1 MASLQR
7 IRNHGALL
15 IAIVGLAML
24 AFILGDFLNSGSSFF
39 NRSREN
45 VGVIEGQKVHYTE
58 YESAKDQLTEV
69 YKIETGRSDFDEDTY
84 AQIRNQVWSM
94 LMMDYTMRAQAKKI
108 GMDITTDELTEL
120 CVGENVHQ
128 IIRGRRAFMDEN
140 GQFSREA
147 VKNLIAAI
155 NDGSDDAAQNANL
168 QQAKTYWLYWEKAV
182 RISYMQEKYTSLLQ
196 HLFKANKLEAENA
209 FNGRQHG
216 VSAEF
221 VMQPYYAVADS
232 LVKASESDIKALY
245 KQRKEQFKQTPNRAI
260 KYVTFD
266 IVPSEDDFKAAEELL
281 KNLKDEFRTTEDV
294 SLVVNTNSDI
304 MYDGRDYSVETVPAQ
319 FKDFAFAK
327 GAKAGDCTEILFEND
342 TYSMARIMQAGYSL
356 PDSVELKAIVEG
368 GEDQELGWFKATDL
382 PKNIAEPAFA
392 GKRGGRFTVAQGMG
406 EQTYEI
412 MDLGK
417 PTPKVKLAILARE
430 VSPSSKTYSVI
441 YNNAKQFIVANNNAE
456 ALEAAAQEAGMTVV
470 PQFNLTVNTDKVG
483 QLKASRPIARWAF
496 DAKEGAVSD
505 VFECGQQFVVAALVE
520 VNDGEYRSLNDVR
533 AELTY
538 EATNKA
544 KAEYI
549 KKQLK
554 GAESLEAAAE
564 ILGQRVQSV
573 ERVSLA
579 DNRFGN
585 AGMEPAVIGKAV
597 AQVENELSEPIQGKS
612 GVFVVKTGAA
622 NDLEGEFNAESEKAQ
637 LASRFA
643 YLPYQAIQLIED
655 KAEVTDNR
663 ANFQY
668 SRACVNYYK
677 E

>member
-45 VGVIEGQKVHYTE
+45 VGVIEGEKVHYTE
-58 YESAKDQLTEV
+58 YEAAKDQVTEV

-84 AQIRNQVWSM
+84 TQIRNQVWNM
-94 LMMDYTMRAQAKKI
+94 FVMDYSMRAQAKEI
-108 GMDITTDELTEL
+108 GMDITPDELSEL
-120 CVGENVHQ
+120 CIGENVHQ

-147 VKNLIAAI
+147 VKSLIAAI
-155 NDGSDDAAQNANL
+155 NEGGEDAAQNANL
-168 QQAKTYWLYWEKAV
+168 QQAKTYWLYWEKVV

-196 HLFKANKLEAENA
+196 HLIKANSLDAEYA
-209 FNGRQHG
+209 FNSRQNG
-216 VSAEF
+216 VSAEY
-221 VMQPYYAVADS
+221 VMQPFYAVADS
-232 LVKASESDIKALY
+232 LVKVSNGDIKKLY
-245 KQRKEQFKQTPNRAI
+245 AQHKEQYKQTPNRAI

-266 IVPSEDDFKAAEELL
+266 IVPSEDDFKAAQELMNNLQEEF
-281 KNLKDEFRTTEDV
+281 KTTEDV

-304 MYDGRDYSVETVPAQ
+304 MYDGRDYSAETVPAQ

-327 GAKAGDCTEILFEND
+327 GAKAGDCTDILFENN
-342 TYSMARIMQAGYSL
+342 TYAMARIMQAGYLL

-412 MDLGK
+412 MELGK

-430 VSPSSKTYSVI
+430 VTPSSKTYSII
-441 YNNAKQFIVANNNAE
+441 YNNAKQFIVNNKNAE
-456 ALEAAAQEAGMTVV
+456 ALEEAAQEAGMAVI
-470 PQFNLTVNTDKVG
+470 PQYNLTATTDKVG
-483 QLKASRPIARWAF
+483 QLKGSRTIVRWAF
-496 DAKEGAVSD
+496 DAKEGQVSD
-505 VFECGQQFVVAALVE
+505 VFECGDQFIVAALTE
-520 VNDGEYRSLNDVR
+520 VNDGDYRPLEAVR
-533 AELTY
+533 AELTF
-538 EATNKA
+538 EATNNA
-544 KAEYI
+544 KANYI

-554 GAESLEAAAE
+554 GAETLEAAAQ
-564 ILGQRVQSV
+564 IMNQPVQHI
-573 ERVSLA
+573 ERVTLA
-579 DNRFGN
+579 DSRFGN
-585 AGMEPAVIGKAV
+585 AGMEPAVIGATV
-597 AQVENELSEPIQGKS
+597 AMGENALSEPIQGNMA
-612 GVFVVKTGAA
+612 VFVVKTGAA
-622 NDLEGEFNAESEKAQ
+622 NNAADELNTEVEKAQ
-637 LASRFA
+637 LESRYA
-643 YLPYQAIQLIED
+643 YLPYQIIQLVEE

-663 ANFQY
+663 ANFQ
-668 SRACVNYYK
+668 
-677 E
+677 